1 MIYQSIFVHH
11 ANQKEK
17 IESEIYHDQ
26 NHDQKEKKFEFQQFE
41 SRNAMMKT
49 FFNENN
55 KSKYDLAF
63 FICKHCIVF
72 QIFDN
77 SIEFR
82 NHCLKYYIIDIRFSD
97 FKHRQQ
103 NENYK
108 RHVREHVYNYSFFF
122 RTITSQCKFQFSIE
136 ISFFA

>member
-1 MIYQSIFVHH
+1 MRINKKRIMI
-11 ANQKEK
+11 KK
-17 IESEIYHDQ
+17 IEFEQS
-26 NHDQKEKKFEFQQFE
+26 KF
-41 SRNAMMKT
+41 RNAMMKT

-55 KSKYDLAF
+55 ESKYDLTF
-63 FICKHCIVF
+63 FICKYCIVF

-82 NHCLKYYIIDIRFSD
+82 DYYLKYYMIDIRFSN
-97 FKHRQQ
+97 FKHCQQ

-136 ISFFA
+136 ILFLV